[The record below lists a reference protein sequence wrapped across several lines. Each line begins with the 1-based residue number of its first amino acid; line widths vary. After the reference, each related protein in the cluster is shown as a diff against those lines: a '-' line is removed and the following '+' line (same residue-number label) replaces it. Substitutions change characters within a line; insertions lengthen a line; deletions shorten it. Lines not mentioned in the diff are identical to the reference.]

1 MKIIEVNIEK
11 FKVLKDVEFKPEG
24 RNIIL
29 TGENGTGKSS
39 LMQFIKIALGDNK
52 NLPDITEGKGYVIA
66 DNNGREYTFTLN
78 YKGGKP
84 VVTVKG
90 DDGIVDDKK
99 SVIRQLVGGVEFDI
113 DEFVKMSD
121 STAGQ
126 KKQVEIYKS
135 LFDQETIEFL
145 AQLEKKVEMDYNHRT
160 EINREI
166 KQLNGAIETHKMHR
180 QDLVTKE
187 VDVAELSKSID
198 TANTNNS
205 NFQRVSDGVNS
216 TLSLIE
222 DLERQLV
229 AAKAKLKEG
238 QDWLKGK
245 KIIDVSELVNQMTEA
260 ADINEKFRLSNDYTE
275 KKKQLKICNEHVED
289 LTVVI
294 EGSRQAIQDTIRD
307 INVIPDLTFD
317 ADTLLYKNVPVQIGT
332 MSTGEIEELGYRI
345 NMEMNKNIGVLFV
358 RNSNILGQKKLDA
371 IEKMAKDNNWQ
382 IFWEEVVRGQEKLE
396 IKIQGV

>member
-84 VVTVKG
+84 VITVKG

>member
-84 VVTVKG
+84 VITVKG

-371 IEKMAKDNNWQ
+371 IEKMAK
-382 IFWEEVVRGQEKLE
+382 KP
-396 IKIQGV
+396 

>member
-52 NLPDITEGKGYVIA
+52 NPPDITEGKGYVIA

-84 VVTVKG
+84 VITVKG